1 MAGAFSILN
10 FVDWFDKFGNARDSL
25 AVGILKN
32 ILSPLNRGRKALKTL
47 GSSLL
52 ISLLF
57 VSAACG
63 GGTSTSESSDLNDRS
78 SASSDET
85 SSAPEDGTTN
95 QNDDEETSSDLQAEL
110 PSRSSGGNGDGD
122 SWTILIY
129 IMGDTDLE
137 AAALYDLLELQDAEL
152 GENTNVMAIVDRS
165 DRTDEENGYSGGDVL
180 ELGNFS
186 DTRLLVFTADGL
198 NVAEAADGGPSFG
211 ELNLG
216 DPSVLAEF
224 IKLGLDQ
231 FPADK
236 TALFLWD
243 HGAGWPGMGPDETDG
258 YDILTLGEMRDG
270 IEVGLEAAGVEKFD
284 IIGMDACLMAS
295 YEVAHAVSGLT
306 DYLLA
311 SEELEPGHGWD
322 YRSLSILSAQAEVEP
337 LELGRAIA
345 DGFENQAKEYERAS
359 DITLSL
365 LDMAHFDDFTD
376 VFRDILV
383 DASDEIGLIGAE
395 VRNASTKVPAYGKMP
410 NPENSSHHIDLG
422 AFVAECYDWNPE
434 RLAQFEESLEKL
446 VAYKIAGPKHQK
458 STGLSIFF
466 PAESSYVEESLPYYR
481 NLTQQTDVDFTQW
494 SNFLDAY
501 LTAGEQI
508 QTASYPIIDQDSVVN
523 DFDSETSEDIMIS
536 GFLEPGTY
544 DNVAEVVMY
553 YGVIDP
559 ADDTLYYIGEEY
571 GAFDAETGEFGAV
584 YDFSI
589 LSISDGED
597 EIYAYADLWWE
608 YDEET
613 NEELLFIDVPL
624 TYVPPDEVDTDDPP
638 HEVVLSLGVSF
649 GEGEGEVFAEIF
661 HQVDEYGQWSEAT
674 LNPDGYLNPL
684 VQMWDEEAQDVYWV
698 DSSEDTWLW
707 ADPAVLQYQFSALPS
722 ETNVMIDIEVLD
734 FGGNSDWTSLNLSSP

>member
-25 AVGILKN
+25 AVGIFKN

-224 IKLGLDQ
+224 IKLGLDE

-258 YDILTLGEMRDG
+258 YDVLTLGEMRDG

-422 AFVAECYDWNPE
+422 AFVAEWYDWNPE

-446 VAYKIAGPKHQK
+446 VAYKIAGPKNQK

-494 SNFLDAY
+494 SNFLDEY

-536 GFLEPGTY
+536 GFLEPEPMT
-544 DNVAEVVMY
+544 
-553 YGVIDP
+553 
-559 ADDTLYYIGEEY
+559 T
-571 GAFDAETGEFGAV
+571 
-584 YDFSI
+584 
-589 LSISDGED
+589 
-597 EIYAYADLWWE
+597 
-608 YDEET
+608 
-613 NEELLFIDVPL
+613 
-624 TYVPPDEVDTDDPP
+624 
-638 HEVVLSLGVSF
+638 
-649 GEGEGEVFAEIF
+649 
-661 HQVDEYGQWSEAT
+661 
-674 LNPDGYLNPL
+674 
-684 VQMWDEEAQDVYWV
+684 
-698 DSSEDTWLW
+698 
-707 ADPAVLQYQFSALPS
+707 
-722 ETNVMIDIEVLD
+722 
-734 FGGNSDWTSLNLSSP
+734 

>member
-1 MAGAFSILN
+1 MLEQLWLIWLRDLTELL
-10 FVDWFDKFGNARDSL
+10 FVENSL
-25 AVGILKN
+25 GVHIQKRYRFL
-32 ILSPLNRGRKALKTL
+32 LPGRKSPFTL
-47 GSSLL
+47 VASSVFVL
-52 ISLLF
+52 LLF

-63 GGTSTSESSDLNDRS
+63 GGTSTPESSDLNDKA

-85 SSAPEDGTTN
+85 SSAPEDGTTD

-110 PSRSSGGNGDGD
+110 PSRSSGGDGD
-122 SWTILIY
+122 SWTVLIY

-137 AAALYDLLELQDAEL
+137 AAALYDLLELEDAAL
-152 GENTNVMAIVDRS
+152 GENTNVVVAVDRS
-165 DRTDEENGYSGGDVL
+165 DRTDEEGGYSGGDVL
-180 ELGNFS
+180 GLGNFS
-186 DTRLLVFTADGL
+186 DSRLLTFTDDGL
-198 NVAEAADGGPSFG
+198 DFVAETG
-211 ELNLG
+211 ELNFG
-216 DPSVLAEF
+216 DPSVLASL
-224 IKLGLDQ
+224 IKEGLES

-258 YDILTLGEMRDG
+258 YDILTLSEMREG
-270 IEVGLEAAGVEKFD
+270 IEVGLKAAGVEKFD
-284 IIGMDACLMAS
+284 LIGMDACLMAS

-345 DGFENQAKEYERAS
+345 DGFESQAKEWGTAS

-365 LDMAHFDDFTD
+365 LDMAHFDEFTD
-376 VFRDILV
+376 VFRDILD
-383 DASDEIGLIGAE
+383 DANDEIDLIGAE

-410 NPENSSHHIDLG
+410 NPKNSTHHIDLG
-422 AFVAECYDWNPE
+422 AFVAEWYDWNPE
-434 RLAQFEESLEKL
+434 LLVQFEESLEKL
-446 VAYKIAGPKHQK
+446 VAYKIAGPSNQR
-458 STGLSIFF
+458 STGLSIYF
-466 PAESSYVEESLPYYR
+466 PAESSYVNPNYFD
-481 NLTQQTDVDFTQW
+481 LTQQTDVDFTQW
-494 SNFLDAY
+494 SIFLDGY
-501 LTAGEQI
+501 LTAGKQI
-508 QTASYPIIDQDSVVN
+508 QMASYPTIDQDSVED

-553 YGVIDP
+553 YGVVDP

-571 GAFDAETGEFGAV
+571 GDFDAETGEFWAV

-597 EIYAYADLWWE
+597 EIFAYADLWWE

-613 NEELLFIDVPL
+613 NEDLLFIDVPL
-624 TYVPPDEVDTDDPP
+624 TYVPPEEAETDDPP
-638 HEVVLSLGVSF
+638 HDLVLSLGVSF
-649 GEGEGEVFAEIF
+649 GAGEGEIFSEIF
-661 HQVDEYGQWSEAT
+661 YEVDEYGQWSEAT
-674 LNPDGYLNPL
+674 LDPDGYINPL
-684 VQMWDEEAQDVYWV
+684 VQMWDEEDQDVYWV
-698 DSSEDTWLW
+698 DSSDDTWLW

-722 ETNVMIDIEVLD
+722 ETLVNIDIEVLD
-734 FGGNSDWTSLNLSSP
+734 FGGNSDWTSLSLFSP

>member
-1 MAGAFSILN
+1 MHIPK
-10 FVDWFDKFGNARDSL
+10 KFRFL
-25 AVGILKN
+25 L
-32 ILSPLNRGRKALKTL
+32 PGRKSPFTL
-47 GSSLL
+47 VASSVFVL
-52 ISLLF
+52 LLF
-57 VSAACG
+57 VSSACG

-85 SSAPEDGTTN
+85 SSAPEDGTAD
-95 QNDDEETSSDLQAEL
+95 QNDDEESSSDLQAEL

-122 SWTILIY
+122 SWTVLIY

-137 AAALYDLLELQDAEL
+137 AAALLDLLELEDAEL

-224 IKLGLDQ
+224 IKLGLDE

-284 IIGMDACLMAS
+284 LIGMDACLMAS

-345 DGFENQAKEYERAS
+345 DGFESQAKEFGTAS

-365 LDMAHFDDFTD
+365 LDMAHFDDFTK
-376 VFRDILV
+376 VFRDILD
-383 DASDEIGLIGAE
+383 DANDEIDRIGAE
-395 VRNASTKVPAYGKMP
+395 VRNASTKVPAYGK
-410 NPENSSHHIDLG
+410 NPDPAKSTHHIDLG
-422 AFVAECYDWNPE
+422 TFVAEWYDWNPG
-434 RLAQFEESLEKL
+434 LLVQFEESLEKL
-446 VAYKIAGPKHQK
+446 VAYKIAGPSNQR
-458 STGLSIFF
+458 STGLSIYF
-466 PAESSYVEESLPYYR
+466 PAESSYVNPNYFD
-481 NLTQQTDVDFTQW
+481 LTQQTDVDFTQW
-494 SNFLDAY
+494 SIFLDGY
-501 LTAGEQI
+501 LTAGKQI
-508 QTASYPIIDQDSVVN
+508 QMASYPTIDQDSVED

-553 YGVIDP
+553 YGVVDP
-559 ADDTLYYIGEEY
+559 ADETLYYIGEEY
-571 GAFDAETGEFGAV
+571 GDFDAETGEFWAV

-597 EIYAYADLWWE
+597 EIFAYADLWWE

-613 NEELLFIDVPL
+613 SEDLLFIDVPL
-624 TYVPPDEVDTDDPP
+624 TYVPPEEAETDDPP
-638 HEVVLSLGVSF
+638 HDLVLSLGVSF
-649 GEGEGEVFAEIF
+649 GAGEGEIFSEIF
-661 HQVDEYGQWSEAT
+661 YEVDEYGQWSEAT

-698 DSSEDTWLW
+698 DSSDDTWLW

-722 ETNVMIDIEVLD
+722 ETLVNIDIEVLD
-734 FGGNSDWTSLNLSSP
+734 FGGNSDWTSLSLFSP